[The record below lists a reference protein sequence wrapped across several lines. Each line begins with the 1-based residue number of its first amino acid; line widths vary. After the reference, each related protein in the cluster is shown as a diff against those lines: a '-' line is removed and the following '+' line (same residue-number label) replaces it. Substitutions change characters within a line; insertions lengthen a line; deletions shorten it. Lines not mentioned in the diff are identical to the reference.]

1 MEYKSFD
8 DLIKKVQNLD
18 SMKKVAVV
26 SAQDEHTLE
35 AVFKAKKII

>member
-18 SMKKVAVV
+18 SKKKVAVA

-35 AVFKAKKII
+35 AVF